1 MIKGVNKRI
10 VEVRL
15 PESEYFERA
24 LVFLRSDL
32 PVSDSTAGISGAAS
46 TSAIAEG
53 DIAAAA
59 MKDITLIENGL
70 LESPVPC
77 ANEPVTSS
85 GKVLRCFLRIGVF
98 AAELFRLLWH
108 VSVIVC
114 AVGIVYMF
122 FDMR

>member
-32 PVSDSTAGISGAAS
+32 PVSDNTP
-46 TSAIAEG
+46 AIAEG
-53 DIAAAA
+53 DVAAAA

-70 LESPVPC
+70 LESGFRESHLPC
-77 ANEPVTSS
+77 ASEPVTSS

-98 AAELFRLLWH
+98 AATLFRLLWH
-108 VSVIVC
+108 VSVVVC

>member
-32 PVSDSTAGISGAAS
+32 PVSDSTAS
-46 TSAIAEG
+46 TPAIAEG

-59 MKDITLIENGL
+59 MKDITL
-70 LESPVPC
+70 LESDLPC
-77 ANEPVTSS
+77 VNEPVTSS
-85 GKVLRCFLRIGVF
+85 GKFLRCFLRIGVCVS
-98 AAELFRLLWH
+98 ALFRLLWH

-114 AVGIVYMF
+114 AVGIVYML

>member
-32 PVSDSTAGISGAAS
+32 PVSDSTAS
-46 TSAIAEG
+46 TPAIAEG

-59 MKDITLIENGL
+59 MKDISL
-70 LESPVPC
+70 LESGLIESPLPC
-77 ANEPVTSS
+77 TNEPVTSS
-85 GKVLRCFLRIGVF
+85 GKILRCFLRIGVF
-98 AAELFRLLWH
+98 ASALFRLLWH

>member
-15 PESEYFERA
+15 PESAYFERA

-32 PVSDSTAGISGAAS
+32 PVSDSEAS
-46 TSAIAEG
+46 TAAIAEG

-59 MKDITLIENGL
+59 MKDITL
-70 LESPVPC
+70 LESGLPC
-77 ANEPVTSS
+77 ANEPVTFA
-85 GKVLRCFLRIGVF
+85 GKFLRCFLRIGVF
-98 AAELFRLLWH
+98 AASLFRLLWH
-108 VSVIVC
+108 ASVIVC
-114 AVGIVYMF
+114 AVGIVYML

>member
-32 PVSDSTAGISGAAS
+32 PFSDNTPAV
-46 TSAIAEG
+46 AEG

-59 MKDITLIENGL
+59 MKDITL
-70 LESPVPC
+70 LESDLPC
-77 ANEPVTSS
+77 ANKPVTSS
-85 GKVLRCFLRIGVF
+85 GKFLRCFLRIGVF
-98 AAELFRLLWH
+98 AAALFRLLWR